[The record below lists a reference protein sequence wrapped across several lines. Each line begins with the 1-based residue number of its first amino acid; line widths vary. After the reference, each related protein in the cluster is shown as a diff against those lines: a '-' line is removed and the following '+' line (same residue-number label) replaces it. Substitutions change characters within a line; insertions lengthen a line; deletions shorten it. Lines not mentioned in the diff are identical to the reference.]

1 VSALQPRG
9 GWWAGRAGL
18 VFPLLMVVFATYLLV
33 GQLTMQV
40 TPDLDPPGPRFFPA
54 LVIAALYVL
63 AVVLVIALVRTP
75 QPPVADVDIETR
87 GSVRPRVDDGAAWF
101 TDWPR
106 LAWAVGGFAG
116 FILLLEPAGWI
127 VAGATLFWSTTR
139 ALDSRHPVRDVA
151 VAFVFSSVLYLVFA
165 GLLSVNL
172 PAGAIFSG
180 GL

>member
-33 GQLTMQV
+33 GQLGMQV

-75 QPPVADVDIETR
+75 QLPVVDVDIETR
-87 GSVRPRVDDGAAWF
+87 GSVHPRVDDGAAWF

-172 PAGAIFSG
+172 PAGAIFGG